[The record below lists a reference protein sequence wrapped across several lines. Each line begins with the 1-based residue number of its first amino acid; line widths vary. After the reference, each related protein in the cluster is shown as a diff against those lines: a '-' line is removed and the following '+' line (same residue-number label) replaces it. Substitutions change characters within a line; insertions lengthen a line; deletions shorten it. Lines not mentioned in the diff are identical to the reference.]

1 MTTYTQ
7 EEISKHNKDNDCWII
22 IKNEVYN
29 VTNFLDEHPGG
40 KKAIM
45 LYGGKDATEEY
56 EMIHNPDIIRKYGE
70 EYHIGKI
77 IVKSKL

>member
-1 MTTYTQ
+1 MVTYTYQ
-7 EEISKHNKDNDCWII
+7 EISKHNKDDDCWII
-22 IKNEVYN
+22 INNEVYN
-29 VTNFLDEHPGG
+29 VTKFLDEHPGG

-56 EMIHNPDIIRKYGE
+56 EMIHRPDILKKYGK

-77 IVKSKL
+77 ILKSKL